1 MEVKTY
7 RMKLKYS
14 TGLPTK
20 DETSETIV
28 RKLCCLVYLC
38 NFELVIFFAKS
49 YKYPLEDNIQGRSF
63 TLRSSYLKSFRSS
76 LQFHPL
82 WVTLYSEM
90 EWRFWW
96 KTAVAG
102 GREVGGWREWKL
114 ICINEMMKYRNGM
127 QVSRSFL
134 NNLGVERNQF
144 K

>member
-1 MEVKTY
+1 MSRDFRDDCTEI
-7 RMKLKYS
+7 
-14 TGLPTK
+14 
-20 DETSETIV
+20 IV
-28 RKLCCLVYLC
+28 SVFMIPC

-49 YKYPLEDNIQGRSF
+49 YKYPLEDNIQGRSFNF

-90 EWRFWW
+90 EYRFWW
-96 KTAVAG
+96 KTAVRWGGGAG
-102 GREVGGWREWKL
+102 WWREWKL